1 MALSNL
7 TFLNSGTSPNV
18 AFTSF
23 LYPPTTSGG
32 NLENELELSIAG
44 YATSNNH
51 LIVFSVFD
59 TAYTQS
65 SLSLKS
71 DNSSINLT
79 DTRTSNNYSNRSW
92 YTVDMGTDTVNGS
105 DWSLKFNITLKDL
118 TTPSFIFV
126 KGKSTGRPRNI

>member
-7 TFLNSGTSPNV
+7 TFLNQGDSPNIAV
-18 AFTSF
+18 TGY
-23 LYPPTTSGG
+23 LYPPTSSGG
-32 NLENELELSIAG
+32 NLETEVGLTIMG
-44 YATSNNH
+44 YATNNNH

-59 TAYTQS
+59 SAFTQS
-65 SLSLKS
+65 ALSLKS

-79 DTRTSNNYSNRSW
+79 DTADSDRTTTRSW
-92 YTVDMGTDTVNGS
+92 YSIDMGLDTVNGA

-126 KGKSTGRPRNI
+126 KGKPTEKERPN

>member
-7 TFLNSGTSPNV
+7 TFLNSGLSPSV

-23 LYPPTTSGG
+23 LNPPTTSGG

-44 YATSNNH
+44 YANSNNH

-59 TAYTQS
+59 TAFTQS

-71 DNSSINLT
+71 DNSSIDLT

-92 YTVDMGTDTVNGS
+92 YTVDMGTDTVSGS

-118 TTPSFIFV
+118 TTPSFVFV
-126 KGKSTGRPRNI
+126 KGKPTEKERPH

>member
-7 TFLNSGTSPNV
+7 TFLNSGVSPNIEV
-18 AFTSF
+18 TGF
-23 LYPPTTSGG
+23 LNPPTSSGG
-32 NLENELELSIAG
+32 NLENELELTVAG
-44 YATSNNH
+44 YAKSNNH

-65 SLSLKS
+65 SLSLNS
-71 DNSSINLT
+71 DNLSVNLT
-79 DTRTSNNYSNRSW
+79 DSRNSNNYSNRNW
-92 YTVDMGTDTVNGS
+92 YSIDMGLDTVNGG

-126 KGKSTGRPRNI
+126 KGKSTERPRIL